1 MQINLHSVH
10 NEVEYWKDPHVFRP
24 ERHLSVE
31 GKIIRTDHF
40 LPFGAGTSFC
50 STSIKRFNNFFFAGK
65 RQCLG
70 ESLAKNT
77 YYLFVAALVKTFR
90 FSAVAGQPLPT
101 LNPLNGFTL
110 GYEGFLAVTHRR

>member
-24 ERHLSVE
+24 ERHLSAE

-50 STSIKRFNNFFFAGK
+50 STSIKRFNNFFF
-65 RQCLG
+65 RQTTMPRRVPCQEHVL
-70 ESLAKNT
+70 
-77 YYLFVAALVKTFR
+77 LVRCRSRQDFPVLSSGRSTT
-90 FSAVAGQPLPT
+90 S
-101 LNPLNGFTL
+101 
-110 GYEGFLAVTHRR
+110 HS